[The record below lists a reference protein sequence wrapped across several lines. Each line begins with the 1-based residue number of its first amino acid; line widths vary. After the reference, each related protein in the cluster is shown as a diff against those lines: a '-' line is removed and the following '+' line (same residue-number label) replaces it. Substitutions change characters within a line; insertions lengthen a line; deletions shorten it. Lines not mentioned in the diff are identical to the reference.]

1 MAEPGQDGKQEAG
14 KKTKRAAIVC
24 VQLHRGS
31 AVGLARGER
40 ILDIVERRPSGK
52 RFRTTSYYLT
62 WAPFETGGISCTLEK
77 FTIDGG
83 ETYHIRLLPGEEGMT
98 CTCQGFRFG
107 GNCRHLKALEQLQ
120 AEGEFRTDRGPECG
134 CSGC

>member
-1 MAEPGQDGKQEAG
+1 MSDPEGG
-14 KKTKRAAIVC
+14 KKPKRAAVVH

-83 ETYHIRLLPGEEGMT
+83 ETYHIRLLPGEEGAF
-98 CTCQGFRFG
+98 CTCKGFKFQ

-120 AEGEFRTDRGPECG
+120 AEGEFRTDTGPAPG